1 MLDSRRDV
9 AKTCEDMLR
18 LGTTLIPRSATKC
31 HEVPRVTDP
40 TGPAAKQNGQ
50 TPAAAAEP
58 PATALAFCKQQGL
71 TGTDGT
77 ECDVLSNSI
86 FSIAKCEAF

>member
-1 MLDSRRDV
+1 MRRH
-9 AKTCEDMLR
+9 AKTGNHID
-18 LGTTLIPRSATKC
+18 PTKC